1 MKVILLGGDISIM
14 LSWTSIIRNMSLNI
28 VCYFECLCILIILY
42 ILLIYYLKL
51 KYIGKKI
58 DNPIMERIIILKNII

>member
-1 MKVILLGGDISIM
+1 MKMILLGGDISIM

-42 ILLIYYLKL
+42 I
-51 KYIGKKI
+51 YII
-58 DNPIMERIIILKNII
+58 NFII